1 MIAYKP
7 EDVNEVGV
15 QAQTNQTKR
24 DYFLAQLAK
33 RGIEHEK
40 TIDESTAEKK
50 YTRFIKL
57 HATPK
62 FLFRYAEL
70 MAINMPLCD
79 EANIR
84 KRLAEEL
91 KDEDDDE
98 EDDDDDSFKESDTM
112 KTYLTKECFQS
123 DACI

>member
-1 MIAYKP
+1 MK
-7 EDVNEVGV
+7 
-15 QAQTNQTKR
+15 
-24 DYFLAQLAK
+24 AK

-112 KTYLTKECFQS
+112 KTYLSKVGFQV
-123 DACI
+123 DHLH